1 MAVPVLVKDGKPC
14 SGSSN
19 TGNNHS
25 SGHSQQNL
33 NNISSAAATA
43 LSSGSIGAGGGTN
56 LLSNSDTNN
65 HSPDT
70 PSSILPSYNTSGHQ
84 TQMLQQPCNN
94 ALMSNSLAM
103 AYRNQNNFMSNQQQ
117 CGSYLPL
124 QGRAW

>member
-19 TGNNHS
+19 STPQQQS
-25 SGHSQQNL
+25 S
-33 NNISSAAATA
+33 NISNTTGTA
-43 LSSGSIGAGGGTN
+43 LSNGGSSGGNNSNN
-56 LLSNSDTNN
+56 LLNSDTNT

-70 PSSILPSYNTSGHQ
+70 PITILPSYNSGHQ

-103 AYRNQNNFMSNQQQ
+103 AYRNQNNFMNNQQQ